1 MKETVVTQHLV
12 KNIDLN
18 HHKTLFAGRSAE
30 WLIETAFI
38 TASSILPADSIVASR
53 IHEVCYLAPVYAGN
67 VLKYEGHIVHAGKTS
82 LMIYVLGET
91 GGKLTIEGFITFV
104 HIGEDSHAVPHGIT
118 VEAETEEEKVLQ
130 ERAKKLLS
138 C

>member
-12 KNIDLN
+12 QNIDLN

-38 TASSILPADSIVASR
+38 TASSILPADFIVASR
-53 IHEVCYLAPVYAGN
+53 IQEVCYLAPVYVGSI
-67 VLKYEGHIVHAGKTS
+67 LKYEGHIVYAGKTS
-82 LMIYVLGET
+82 LMVYVSGEAQ
-91 GGKLTIEGFITFV
+91 GKKAIEGFITFV
-104 HIGEDSHAVPHGIT
+104 HIGEDGHAVPHGIT
-118 VEAETEEEKVLQ
+118 FEAETEEEKALQ